1 MTTHLFR
8 LLAFSASI
16 SFFPV
21 LQFQSLCAESRED
34 SYLTPTDEDR
44 ETREPEASYKKAVE
58 QKLFL
63 TPGEIARVVRLPGT
77 VGLETVVAV
86 YRRQP
91 PKKAEYAVTVTQPSK
106 SLWDPE
112 NKSEE
117 TAFQTTTILRLDAGL
132 PKTTALVIQKVWKA
146 MLLDVREPPESNK
159 ILLESSTQI
168 FSTVGPNGKLL
179 RGQLEGLGAGKTAA
193 LSNLVDLLVE
203 YCDTPETGRV
213 EIAHRIEKAASALL
227 ERIASSNSNKRHN
240 AKSASASN
248 AALMAPQQ
256 DTLQPV
262 TGGTSESARTLALVS
277 SATGPRVGSSINDFV
292 STWGPPSDEET
303 LGRTAN
309 LKWKDLTASGESIM
323 PGIFAI
329 EVAFLDRIACQIVLR
344 SAQRITRQKLA
355 EVAQSF
361 LPAFRNDDFAKPLND
376 SRTYKLSDGTLV
388 WANKHNGHTVI
399 VIKGPDYTRNE
410 DVFDREAATVRPP
423 TSNH

>member
-16 SFFPV
+16 SV
-21 LQFQSLCAESRED
+21 LSVPQFQSLRAESRDD
-34 SYLTPTDEDR
+34 SYLTPINEER
-44 ETREPEASYKKAVE
+44 ETREPEASYRKAVE

-77 VGLETVVAV
+77 VGVETVVAV
-86 YRRQP
+86 YRQQP
-91 PKKAEYAVTVTQPSK
+91 PKQAEYAVTVTQPSK

-117 TAFQTTTILRLDAGL
+117 TALESTSILRLDAGL
-132 PKTTALVIQKVWKA
+132 PKTTALAIQKVWEA
-146 MLLDVREPPESNK
+146 MLLDVREPSESDE

-168 FSTVGPNGKLL
+168 FSAAGPDGKLL

-203 YCDTPETGRV
+203 YCDTPETRRLEV
-213 EIAHRIEKAASALL
+213 AHRIEKAASALL
-227 ERIASSNSNKRHN
+227 ERIASSNGNKRPN
-240 AKSASASN
+240 AKSESAST
-248 AALMAPQQ
+248 AALMAPKQ
-256 DTLQPV
+256 DILQPV
-262 TGGTSESARTLALVS
+262 AGVTSKWARTLAIVT
-277 SATGPRVGSSINDFV
+277 SAAQPRLGSSINDFV

-309 LKWKDLTASGESIM
+309 LKWKNLTASGESIM
-323 PGIFAI
+323 PGIFGI

-344 SAQRITRQKLA
+344 SEQRITRQRLTKL
-355 EVAQSF
+355 VKPF
-361 LPAFRNDDFAKPLND
+361 LSAFQKADFAKPLNE

-388 WANKHNGHTVI
+388 WANKHKRHSVL
-399 VIKGPDYTRNE
+399 VIKGPGYIRNE
-410 DVFDREAATVRPP
+410 NLFDMEAAKVRPP